1 MRPGSDWPVMRAL
14 YPVQLWVSAGSGL
27 TGGQGFKSAQ
37 TGNVLISAAG
47 RPRRRR
53 RRVSQARAAVVPSTG
68 TGWALAHN
76 AACRVL
82 RKAAGGSPVPPRIGK
97 QRIRQV
103 ISRGG
108 GRHPWIPA
116 RARRAGDDGNAVER
130 PGFFGGPYL
139 PDAIKLPRLPAVRS
153 SFPRILSG
161 ECICRRSASARCYT
175 SQPIRESRA
184 SHHRFR
190 ATALPSR

>member
-1 MRPGSDWPVMRAL
+1 MPEIMRPGSDWPVMRAL

-116 RARRAGDDGNAVER
+116 RARRAGDDGNAER
-130 PGFFGGPYL
+130 DVDAQACRLGVAGCQPAASPGGLPRSLVIF
-139 PDAIKLPRLPAVRS
+139 PDATLTIA
-153 SFPRILSG
+153 
-161 ECICRRSASARCYT
+161 ASAMILRR
-175 SQPIRESRA
+175 PER
-184 SHHRFR
+184 
-190 ATALPSR
+190 